1 MLPKSAP
8 QRQVYYTRK
17 QLRWFKR
24 GQKTQAYYAGAHA
37 DPGKLEGPEADK
49 ALAAR
54 DKRARKNAKRADDAM
69 HAAICE
75 RQAREALDGGL
86 PRGLWS
92 AGVYS
97 HVFGGPVA

>member
-54 DKRARKNAKRADDAM
+54 DKRARREARRVRDAM
-69 HAAICE
+69 RSE
-75 RQAREALDGGL
+75 VGQMVAREELDGGV
-86 PRGLWS
+86 PRGAWR